1 MVATTAPTS
10 PTTPSFRT
18 TSRIPATRRRTPTRP
33 PADANPP
40 DDGAATPA
48 TDVRIVSVQAWDP
61 DGTNGAE
68 NDAQAPL
75 ALADGSASTA
85 WPTEC
90 YQDRY
95 LGGKRGVG
103 LILDLSTASPGT
115 LSLETLNAPYQID
128 VYTADSVGSPADLEA
143 WDKVGSTHSGD
154 QPGIV
159 TATDRGRRD
168 TSAGLVQRTRH
179 RRRVHVRQPLSR
191 SARRN
196 LLSAVTTFDRT
207 DSELVAA
214 AQGGDPT
221 AMDQLLRRHYDR
233 VHAVCRGIAGSTR
246 DADDAAQ
253 EAMIRVVRN
262 LDRFDGRAAFGTW
275 VYRIATNTALDELR
289 KRKRRPQLRVVDDE
303 DDVGAVGEP
312 VDRLAERQID
322 SVADRITIDAAL
334 AGLPEEFKVA
344 VVMRD
349 VGDLDYAEIAAA
361 LDLPIG
367 TVKSR
372 IARGRRLLI
381 EQLGNRE
388 HPGERPTSNPPTTP

>member
-1 MVATTAPTS
+1 M
-10 PTTPSFRT
+10 
-18 TSRIPATRRRTPTRP
+18 TR
-33 PADANPP
+33 
-40 DDGAATPA
+40 
-48 TDVRIVSVQAWDP
+48 
-61 DGTNGAE
+61 
-68 NDAQAPL
+68 
-75 ALADGSASTA
+75 
-85 WPTEC
+85 
-90 YQDRY
+90 
-95 LGGKRGVG
+95 
-103 LILDLSTASPGT
+103 
-115 LSLETLNAPYQID
+115 
-128 VYTADSVGSPADLEA
+128 
-143 WDKVGSTHSGD
+143 
-154 QPGIV
+154 
-159 TATDRGRRD
+159 
-168 TSAGLVQRTRH
+168 
-179 RRRVHVRQPLSR
+179 
-191 SARRN
+191 
-196 LLSAVTTFDRT
+196 FDRT

-214 AQGGDPT
+214 AQGGDAG

-303 DDVGAVGEP
+303 DDIRAVGEP

-334 AGLPEEFKVA
+334 AGLPEEFKAA

-388 HPGERPTSNPPTTP
+388 PPGERPTSNPPTTP